1 VLERRPFG
9 VASKQPVC
17 TTFSTQWAALGG
29 SSSFARTLHESC
41 IVVRMVSSRA
51 ALWALL
57 TSSFI
62 ACGGAE
68 TPPPA
73 TPESD
78 AASAPPPAAE
88 ATPAP
93 TPAAPEAEAK
103 PAEAA
108 DAPAAD
114 TAAKDS
120 GGKDGGGESDS
131 ARNVKYI
138 VNPDGMR
145 VEVDGVTFAPKAE
158 LVKSGAGWAIKLK
171 VDVRAK
177 DGNSH
182 SLLAPKGTEVAIGGL
197 IKRSGQAEPEMPSD
211 QRAGD
216 TEIVL
221 KDKPV
226 TLTRTWPAADGPKA
240 LMAGDEADLLVGIW
254 GLGDNAASRRMVRKL
269 CKLSVKVDK
278 AKPRVVVG
286 PPDGV
291 GK

>member
-1 VLERRPFG
+1 
-9 VASKQPVC
+9 
-17 TTFSTQWAALGG
+17 
-29 SSSFARTLHESC
+29 
-41 IVVRMVSSRA
+41 MVSSRVA
-51 ALWALL
+51 FWALL

-62 ACGGAE
+62 ACGGAA
-68 TPPPA
+68 TPPPEA
-73 TPESD
+73 PTPEAAAPPVAASPAPPTGDASD
-78 AASAPPPAAE
+78 AAAS
-88 ATPAP
+88 
-93 TPAAPEAEAK
+93 AK
-103 PAEAA
+103 PAVD

-114 TAAKDS
+114 TAGKEGGAKE
-120 GGKDGGGESDS
+120 GGGESES

-158 LVKSGAGWAIKLK
+158 AVKSGAGWAIKVK

-177 DGNSH
+177 DGNTH

-211 QRAGD
+211 QRTGD
-216 TEIVL
+216 DEIVL
-221 KDKPV
+221 KDKPI
-226 TLTRTWPAADGPKA
+226 TLTRTWPAAGGPKLLA
-240 LMAGDEADLLVGIW
+240 AGDEADLLVGIW

-269 CKLSVKVDK
+269 CKLTVKLDK